1 MFKVT
6 RIAED
11 RLDIQLEGRLE
22 KDSMEAALDDF
33 ANESEGIKNGKMLY
47 IINDFQFPSLE
58 AIGVELSRLPSL
70 FRLINQFDKA
80 AVITDKTWIKHASE
94 LEGLLIPGL
103 QIKAFTS
110 SERNSA
116 EQWLSE

>member
-6 RIAED
+6 RTAED
-11 RLDIQLEGRLE
+11 RLDIQLEGKLE

-47 IINDFQFPSLE
+47 VINDFQFPSLE

-70 FRLINQFDKA
+70 FRLINQFEKA
-80 AVITDKTWIKHASE
+80 AVITDEAWLKHASE

-103 QIKAFTS
+103 QIKAFS
-110 SERNSA
+110 SSAQDAA

>member
-6 RIAED
+6 RTAEN
-11 RLDIQLEGRLE
+11 RLNIQLEGRLDKE
-22 KDSMEAALDDF
+22 GMEVALDDF
-33 ANESEGIKNGKMLY
+33 AKESEGIQNGKMLY
-47 IINDFQFPSLE
+47 TINDFQFPSLE

-80 AVITDKTWIKHASE
+80 AVITDETWIKHASE
-94 LEGLLIPGL
+94 LEGLFIPGL
-103 QIKAFTS
+103 TIKAFTS
-110 SERNSA
+110 SELDFA